1 MTEAQLIQSCIANA
15 RKAQEQLYKQH
26 FAAMMSMCMRYT
38 SDRDLAAEIV
48 NNGMLRV
55 FQKIQL
61 YEAKGSLEGWIRRIV
76 FHAVSDHFKKEKKYV
91 QFMVFEEKEAIQM
104 PEAVSN
110 VYYEDLMKLVYQLPN
125 MTQKVFTLYA
135 IEGFSHLEI
144 GEALNISDGTSKWHV
159 SNARQKLKA
168 MMEEENTIFNS
179 IRSTI

>member
-1 MTEAQLIQSCIANA
+1 MTETQLIQGCIDNN
-15 RKAQEQLYKQH
+15 RQAQELLYRQH

-38 SDRDLAAEIV
+38 ADRDLAMEIV
-48 NNGMLRV
+48 NTGMLRV

-61 YEAKGSLEGWIRRIV
+61 YEAKGSLQGWIRRIV

-91 QFMVFEEKEAIQM
+91 QFMVFEEVEASEA

-110 VYYEDLMKLVYQLPN
+110 AYYEDLMKLVYRLPN

-135 IEGFSHLEI
+135 IEGFSHIEI
-144 GEALNISDGTSKWHV
+144 GAALNISDGTSKWHL

-168 MMEEENTIFNS
+168 MLLEENQSFANLK
-179 IRSTI
+179 